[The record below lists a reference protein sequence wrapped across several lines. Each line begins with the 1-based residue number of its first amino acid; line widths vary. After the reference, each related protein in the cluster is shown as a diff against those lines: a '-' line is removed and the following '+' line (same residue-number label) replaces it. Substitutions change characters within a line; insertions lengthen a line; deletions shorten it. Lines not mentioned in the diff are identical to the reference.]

1 MGKSKRGMVRMMRRM
16 RLTVLLVAAMVVF
29 PMAAFGGEEEV
40 SFYPASFTSAMVT
53 DKIIDIDI
61 DHRGVKLGAITFSG
75 NEALLTV
82 WNRSPNRVK
91 ANAAVALF
99 DQKNRLIAAES
110 DSKAGGVGAGK
121 QGNFK
126 INFKKF
132 LSDFSGISHFHLV
145 FVIQES
151 ES

>member
-1 MGKSKRGMVRMMRRM
+1 MVRMMRRM

-29 PMAAFGGEEEV
+29 PMAALGGEEEV

>member
-1 MGKSKRGMVRMMRRM
+1 MMKRM
-16 RLTVLLVAAMVVF
+16 RLAVLLLAAVVVF
-29 PMAAFGGEEEV
+29 PMAAFGQEEKV
-40 SFYPASFTSAMVT
+40 ITFYPASFTSAMMT

-99 DQKNRLIAAES
+99 DQKNRLIAAQS

-126 INFKKF
+126 ICFKKF
-132 LSDFSGISHFHLV
+132 LSDFSGVAHFHLV

-151 ES
+151 EN

>member
-1 MGKSKRGMVRMMRRM
+1 MMRST
-16 RLTVLLVAAMVVF
+16 RLVVLLLTAIVIF
-29 PMAAFGGEEEV
+29 PMAASGGEEEAV
-40 SFYPASFTSAMVT
+40 FYPVSFTSTMQT
-53 DKIIDIDI
+53 DKIIEIDI

-99 DQKNRLIAAES
+99 DANNRLIGAES

-132 LSDFSGISHFHLV
+132 LSDFKGVSRFHLV
-145 FVIQES
+145 FVIEES
-151 ES
+151 

>member
-1 MGKSKRGMVRMMRRM
+1 MMKRM
-16 RLTVLLVAAMVVF
+16 RLAILLVAAVVVF
-29 PMAAFGGEEEV
+29 PMAAFGQEEKV
-40 SFYPASFTSAMVT
+40 ITFYPASFTSAMMT

-99 DQKNRLIAAES
+99 DQKNRLIAAQA

-126 INFKKF
+126 VDFKKF
-132 LSDFSGISHFHLV
+132 LADFSGISHFHLV
-145 FVIQES
+145 FVIQET
-151 ES
+151 EN